1 MSLAKNLFHH
11 QLKRMERTLE
21 EVFPLLSVEH
31 DCILSRQG
39 DITVGFE
46 LLLPELFTL
55 SNTDIENL
63 HQLLIKAIKVL
74 PQQSVLH
81 KQDWFI
87 RREYRPT
94 QTGEERTFLSASS
107 DRFFTAR
114 PYLDHRCYL
123 YLTRKA
129 PGRKATTS
137 ASSTLFRKN
146 LVPRELLQP
155 NHLQDFLDCCGQF
168 AHILSDGAMIHLR
181 RLTEKDLLSSASRA
195 GIIEQYC
202 YLTENPEQPVIRDIH
217 FGDDIRVGEQYGQL
231 FSLADVN
238 DLPEKCAPYR
248 RSDRYSTDKTQ
259 FPIGFAT
266 VLGSLLPCNH
276 LYNQFIFLEDGP
288 TTLKKL
294 ESKRLRLQSLAAYSR
309 ENAIAQ
315 EATSAFLNEAIS
327 QQRLPVR
334 AHFNLFVWDW
344 QASSMKDLRNQ
355 VSTALA
361 QLDCVP
367 KQELSGAAQIH
378 WAGIPGNAADL
389 PENETFS
396 TFAEQ
401 ASCFLNLETGYRSS
415 PSKATIR
422 FGDRLTGKPVEVDL
436 FHGPLK
442 SGVITSRGMFVCGS
456 SGGGKSMLC
465 NHIFRSLYDQGAHI
479 VIVDIG
485 NSYQGLCALLGGY
498 YFTYTEADPIRFNP
512 FYLGKGVVLDTEK
525 KESLKALLVTLWKQ
539 EHEEFNRSEYVA
551 LSNALQGYYAHL
563 DLHPDIFPCF
573 NSFYEY
579 LQTSFVQELRRENV
593 KEKDFD
599 AANFLYVLRPY
610 YDKGEFDFLLN
621 ATSNLELLTER
632 LVIFELDNIKDHG
645 VLLPVVSLII
655 SEMVISKMRK
665 IPGVLKAFAI
675 EEAWKPMTQR
685 GMAQFM
691 RYAYKTFRKLHGIP
705 IVVTQEVDDV
715 ISSPIIKEA
724 IIGNSDIKILMDM
737 RKFLNKF
744 DALQATLG
752 MSEKAKAILFSVNR
766 ANEPGKRYRE
776 FFLDLGG
783 QVQKVY
789 RYEPSP
795 EEYYTYTSDQSEKMR
810 VQQSAAE
817 WGSYAEGIR
826 HLVQQ
831 LSNTTDKQ

>member
-1 MSLAKNLFHH
+1 
-11 QLKRMERTLE
+11 MERRLE
-21 EVFPLLSVEH
+21 EIFPLLSVEH
-31 DCILSRQG
+31 DCILSRHG
-39 DITVGFE
+39 DVTIGFE
-46 LLLPELFTL
+46 MMLPELFTL
-55 SNTDIENL
+55 SNQDMEGL
-63 HQLLIKAIKVL
+63 HQLVVKAIKVL
-74 PQQSVLH
+74 PQQSLLH

-87 RREYRPT
+87 RRGYAGKES
-94 QTGEERTFLSASS
+94 EDRTFLSASS
-107 DRFFTAR
+107 DRFFAGR

-123 YLTRKA
+123 FLTRKS
-129 PGRKATTS
+129 PVRKTTTS
-137 ASSTLFRKN
+137 ASSMLFRKN

-155 NHLQDFLDCCGQF
+155 AYLQDFRDSVGQF
-168 AHILSDGAMIHLR
+168 AHIVCDGGWIQLR
-181 RLTEKDLLSSASRA
+181 PLTERDLLSDSRRA

-202 YLTENPEQPVIRDIH
+202 YLTEDPGQPVIRDLH
-217 FGDDIRVGEQYGQL
+217 FADGIRVGEQYGQL
-231 FSLADVN
+231 FTLADVS
-238 DLPEKCAPYR
+238 DLPDKCAPHR
-248 RSDRYSTDKTQ
+248 RSERYSTDKTQ
-259 FPIGFAT
+259 FPVGFAS
-266 VLGSLLPCNH
+266 VLGPLLPCNH
-276 LYNQFIFLEDGP
+276 IYNQFIFIEDGP

-315 EATSAFLNEAIS
+315 EATHAFLNEAIS
-327 QQRLPVR
+327 QQRLPVK
-334 AHFNLFVWDW
+334 AHFNLLVWDP
-344 QASSMKDLRNQ
+344 QFTSMKDLRNQ

-389 PENETFS
+389 PVNEQFD

-415 PSKATIR
+415 QGSATIR
-422 FGDRLTGKPVEVDL
+422 FGDRLTGRPIEVDL
-436 FHGPLK
+436 FHETLRTGL
-442 SGVITSRGMFVCGS
+442 ITSRGMFVCGS

-498 YFTYTEADPIRFNP
+498 YFTYTEAEPIQFNP
-512 FYLGKGVVLDTEK
+512 FYLGKGVILDTEK

-539 EHEEFNRSEYVA
+539 EHEEYNRSEYVA
-551 LSNALQGYYAHL
+551 LSNALQGFYIHL
-563 DLHPDIFPCF
+563 GNHPDIFPSF

-579 LQTSFVQELRRENV
+579 LQTAFVDELKREKV
-593 KEKDFD
+593 KVKDFD
-599 AANFLYVLRPY
+599 VSNFLYVLRPY
-610 YDKGEFDFLLN
+610 YRGGEFDYLLN
-621 ATSNLELLTER
+621 ATANLDLLTER

-724 IIGNSDIKILMDM
+724 IIGNSDIKVLMDM

-766 ANEPGKRYRE
+766 ANEPGRRYRE

-783 QVQKVY
+783 QVQRVY

-795 EEYYTYTSDQSEKMR
+795 EEYYTYTSDQAEKAK
-810 VQQSAAE
+810 VQRSAAE
-817 WGSYAEGIR
+817 WGSYELGIR
-826 HLVQQ
+826 KLVEQ
-831 LSNTTDKQ
+831 LASLPAKQ